1 MSSHDF
7 HSMHLVVSVLATDG
21 NSFGKL
27 FSKSI
32 NKVKWGFKHVLRVQQ
47 KFMKFENETIKVE
60 NTEKHGQTK
69 MIWSLGNLKLGTLQ
83 K

>member
-1 MSSHDF
+1 
-7 HSMHLVVSVLATDG
+7 
-21 NSFGKL
+21 
-27 FSKSI
+27 
-32 NKVKWGFKHVLRVQQ
+32 
-47 KFMKFENETIKVE
+47 MKFENETIKVE